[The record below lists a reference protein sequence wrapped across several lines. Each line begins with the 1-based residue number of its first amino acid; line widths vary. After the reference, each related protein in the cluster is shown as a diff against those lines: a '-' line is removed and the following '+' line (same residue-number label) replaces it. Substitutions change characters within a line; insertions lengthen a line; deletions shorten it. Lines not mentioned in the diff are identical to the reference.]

1 MSGER
6 RPSQRRPWLTSPR
19 TPIRDPCAACRSHES
34 QHSKVRRGRR
44 AGCLESP
51 LTPEWLVRA
60 TSECY
65 RSTANSL
72 NCRILRSG
80 EDSGNHDSNSVEYRI
95 LEHTIRAT
103 DLAHSLGDVLSRVR
117 DRRDSFVIKRN
128 GKAVARVV
136 PIDRVPDD
144 ATLGEALTVWCAG
157 AAGDHAFADDLETVN
172 ASDRPPLNP
181 WES

>member
-1 MSGER
+1 MSGR
-6 RPSQRRPWLTSPR
+6 KLPPQRRPWLRSPR
-19 TPIRDPCAACRSHES
+19 TLIRATWAVCRLHES

-51 LTPEWLVRA
+51 LTIELLMRA
-60 TSECY
+60 KSECY

-117 DRRDSFVIKRN
+117 DRRDSFVIKRS
-128 GKAVARVV
+128 GEAVARVV
-136 PIDRVPDD
+136 PIDRALDD
-144 ATLGEALTVWCAG
+144 ATLGEALTVWCDG
-157 AAGDHAFADDLETVN
+157 AAGDHAFADDLEAVS
-172 ASDRPPLNP
+172 ASDRPPSNP